1 MDKKDFYYELPPE
14 LIAQQPLKDRAS
26 SRLLALNKNTGE
38 IEHKTFKDI
47 LSYLKKVFI

>member
-26 SRLLALNKNTGE
+26 SFGAKQK
-38 IEHKTFKDI
+38 HW
-47 LSYLKKVFI
+47 